1 MIFKKGNN
9 TLSTG
14 LDRAL
19 LIWGGLFLLLT
30 LLAGGA
36 FWKSTQVQQAGRHY
50 SELAGDL
57 RLLSQQMTTQALSA
71 SRGAE
76 QSFLL
81 LNRYKKQFE
90 KTLQVLRDGDPETAA
105 PPLTAEMLPELEQI
119 NAQWQTFSRDIDKI
133 LTSREDI
140 SEARKVIAE
149 VTDRLPPLLADAEKV
164 AELMRDSGIRG
175 RQLYLA
181 SRQLMLAERIRI
193 SLIEML
199 NGTANA
205 LDAADQ
211 LNRDV
216 NQFSAVLDGML
227 HGNTDL
233 GISAVGSKK
242 ARKII
247 KRMVVDFSEI
257 ADISGRLL
265 NIAPDLYE
273 ISESVAAI
281 EGNGRKLLESTSRF
295 EAALNEANR
304 NNQIWATI
312 GFALGLLALLSF
324 LMLIAGII
332 RNTRRQLQETQQ
344 TNERNQQ
351 AILTLLDE
359 MATLA
364 DGDLTVNATVTED
377 ITGAIADSVNY
388 AIEALRNL
396 VVAINQAAAKVSQT
410 SNHTKERALQLA
422 RSSEQQAEKIESVSD
437 AVEGLTR
444 SIEKV
449 SENASLSAEVAD
461 QSLTIA
467 QRGVETVRRTIEG
480 MESIRENI
488 QDTSK
493 RIKRLGESS
502 QEIGD
507 IVGLITDIADQT
519 NILALNAAIQASS
532 AGEGGR
538 GFAVVADEVQRL
550 AERAANASKQIE
562 ALVRTIQADT
572 NEAIQSM
579 EKSTSQVV
587 AGTQQSEDAGN
598 ALEEIENVS
607 TRLAEHI
614 RSISEESREQSEVA
628 GVVSDSMTSIRE
640 IARNTLAS
648 SKEPAIAVG
657 ELAEQAAELRR
668 SAEGFKL
675 PESDLVAVEEEV
687 EETFDSLSQTEENP
701 TLTTE
706 LKARKPLAEV

>member
-9 TLSTG
+9 KLSTG
-14 LDRAL
+14 LDQAL
-19 LIWGGLFLLLT
+19 LLWGGLFLLLT
-30 LLAGGA
+30 LLAGA
-36 FWKSTQVQQAGRHY
+36 SFWKSTQLQQAGRHY

-71 SRGAE
+71 SRGSE

-81 LNRYKKQFE
+81 LGRYKQQFDR
-90 KTLQVLRDGDPETAA
+90 TLQVLRDGDPEAGA

-119 NAQWQTFSRDIDKI
+119 NRQWQSFSRDIDKI
-133 LTSREDI
+133 LASRELI
-140 SEARKVIAE
+140 SEARQIVAD
-149 VTDRLPPLLADAEKV
+149 VSARLPALLADAEKV
-164 AELMRDSGIRG
+164 AELMRDAGIRG

-199 NGTANA
+199 SGSSNT

-227 HGNTDL
+227 NGNADL
-233 GISAVGSKK
+233 GVTKVANKK
-242 ARKII
+242 VRALLEE
-247 KRMVVDFSEI
+247 MVVDFSEI
-257 ADISGRLL
+257 ADTSGQLL
-265 NIAPDLYE
+265 NSAPDLYE

-281 EGNGRKLLESTSRF
+281 EGNGRNLFESTSRF
-295 EAALNEANR
+295 EAAINDANKGH
-304 NNQIWATI
+304 QLWATL
-312 GFALGLLALLSF
+312 GFVLGFLALLSF

-332 RNTRRQLQETQQ
+332 RNTRKQLQQTQE

-396 VVAINQAAAKVSQT
+396 VVAINQAATKVSNT
-410 SNHTKERALQLA
+410 SNRTKDSALQLA
-422 RSSEQQAEKIESVSD
+422 KSSEKQTEKIESVSD
-437 AVEGLTR
+437 AVDGLTR

-449 SENASLSAEVAD
+449 SENAGLSAEVAD
-461 QSLTIA
+461 QSLGIA

-480 MESIRENI
+480 MDSIRENI

-587 AGTQQSEDAGN
+587 AGAQQSEEAGN
-598 ALEEIENVS
+598 ALEEIESVS
-607 TRLAEHI
+607 SRLAEHI

-628 GVVSDSMTSIRE
+628 SIVGESMTAIRE

-648 SKEPAIAVG
+648 SKETAIAVG
-657 ELAEQAAELRR
+657 ELAEQADELRR

-675 PESDLVAVEEEV
+675 PESDLIMEEADA
-687 EETFDSLSQTEENP
+687 FDSLSQTEENP

-706 LKARKPLAEV
+706 MSARGSLAEA